1 MPTPEID
8 EFTRLDR
15 ELNGVSNAFLDV
27 EIEIKPACNEDKEV
41 TEKIE
46 DVYTAI
52 TDLQA
57 AIKKY
62 RKKTD

>member
-15 ELNGVSNAFLDV
+15 ELTGLHNGMDNLDD
-27 EIEIKPACNEDKEV
+27 EIKTACQNDTKV
-41 TEKIE
+41 AAKIE
-46 DVYTAI
+46 DVYAAI